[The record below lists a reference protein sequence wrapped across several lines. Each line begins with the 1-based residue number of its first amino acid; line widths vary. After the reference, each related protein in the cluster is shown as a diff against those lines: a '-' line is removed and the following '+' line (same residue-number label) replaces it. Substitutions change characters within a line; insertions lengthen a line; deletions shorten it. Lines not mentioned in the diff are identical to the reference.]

1 MSEVGIRDL
10 KANASELVRRV
21 REEGEIID
29 ITYYGEVVA
38 RLIPAKQSK
47 PSAEELETLWRSMDE
62 LAAEIG
68 AKWTGSPSAVDA
80 VREGRR
86 EL

>member
-1 MSEVGIRDL
+1 MSEVGIREL

-38 RLIPAKQSK
+38 RMIPAKRAK
-47 PSAEELETLWRSMDE
+47 TTAEELERLWADMDK
-62 LAAEIG
+62 LAEEVS
-68 AKWTGSPSAVDA
+68 AKWSGSPSAVDA

>member
-1 MSEVGIRDL
+1 MSEVGIREL

-21 REEGEIID
+21 REGEIID

-47 PSAEELETLWRSMDE
+47 PAAEELESLWRSMDE
-62 LAAEIG
+62 LAEEIG
-68 AKWTGSPSAVDA
+68 AKWTGSSSAVDA

>member
-1 MSEVGIRDL
+1 MSEVGIREL
-10 KANASELVRRV
+10 KANASEILRRV
-21 REEGEIID
+21 REQGEVIN

-38 RLIPAKQSK
+38 RLVPVKQVKNSEQALADLW
-47 PSAEELETLWRSMDE
+47 AEMDR
-62 LAAEIG
+62 LAEQVTDKWSGAE
-68 AKWTGSPSAVDA
+68 SAVEA